1 MITEKN
7 ELRSVVEI
15 VKGQKHTMG
24 KFVSLKNVSK
34 IYQMG
39 EVEIRAVDGIDF
51 DIEKGEFVVIVGPSG
66 AGKTTVLN
74 ILGGMD
80 TATDGQVLVDGCDI
94 AKYSQK
100 QLTGYRRDDIG
111 FVFQFY
117 NLIPNLTALENVEL
131 ALQICKHPL
140 DARQVLE
147 EVGLEK
153 RMKNFPAQLS
163 GGEQQRVSIARAL
176 AKNPKLLLCD
186 EPTGALD
193 YQTGKAILK
202 LLQDMCREK
211 GMTVIVIT
219 HNSAIAPMADRVIK
233 IKNGKV
239 AQMKQNETPMSVAD
253 IEW

>member
-1 MITEKN
+1 MEDYVR
-7 ELRSVVEI
+7 LRE
-15 VKGQKHTMG
+15 VK
-24 KFVSLKNVSK
+24 K
-34 IYQMG
+34 IYKMG
-39 EVEIRAVDGIDF
+39 EVEIAAADGIDF
-51 DIEKGEFVVIVGPSG
+51 SVGKGEFAVVVGASG

-80 TATDGQVLVDGCDI
+80 MATSGEVIVDGNDI
-94 AKYSQK
+94 TTYNTK
-100 QLTGYRRDDIG
+100 QLTAYRRDDIG

-117 NLIPNLTALENVEL
+117 NLVPNLTALENVEL
-131 ALQICKHPL
+131 ALQICKDPL
-140 DARQVLE
+140 DAMAVLE
-147 EVGLEK
+147 DVGLGE
-153 RMKNFPAQLS
+153 RAANFPAQLS

-193 YQTGKAILK
+193 YNTGKAILK
-202 LLQDMCREK
+202 LLQDTCRKK
-211 GMTVIVIT
+211 GMTVILIT

-239 AQMKQNETPMSVAD
+239 SKVTLNENPIPVET

>member
-1 MITEKN
+1 M
-7 ELRSVVEI
+7 L
-15 VKGQKHTMG
+15 G
-24 KFVSLKNVSK
+24 LKLENVTK
-34 IYQMG
+34 IYRMG
-39 EVEIRAVDGIDF
+39 EIEIRAADGIDF
-51 DIEKGEFVVIVGPSG
+51 EIMKGEFVVIVGPSG

-74 ILGGMD
+74 VLGGMD
-80 TATDGQVLVDGCDI
+80 TVTGGSIWVDGKDI
-94 AKYSQK
+94 SKYSSTE
-100 QLTGYRRDDIG
+100 LTGYRRDDIG

-117 NLIPNLTALENVEL
+117 NLISNLTALENVEL
-131 ALQICKHPL
+131 ALQICRDPL
-140 DARQVLE
+140 SASSVLKD
-147 EVGLEK
+147 VGLGD

-193 YQTGKAILK
+193 YNTGKAILK
-202 LLQDMCREK
+202 LLQDMCRER

-239 AQMKQNETPMSVAD
+239 SEVTVNENPVSVET

>member
-1 MITEKN
+1 M
-7 ELRSVVEI
+7 SS
-15 VKGQKHTMG
+15 
-24 KFVSLKNVSK
+24 FVSLEDVKK

-39 EVEIRAVDGIDF
+39 EVQIMAAAGIDF
-51 DIEKGEFVVIVGPSG
+51 QIEKGEFAVVVGPSG

-80 TATDGQVLVDGCDI
+80 MASSGRVIVDGKDI
-94 AKYSQK
+94 AQYSPR
-100 QLTGYRRDDIG
+100 QLTAYRRDDIG

-131 ALQICKHPL
+131 ALQICKNPM
-140 DARQVLE
+140 DAQKVME
-147 EVGLEK
+147 DVGLGE
-153 RMKNFPAQLS
+153 RLDNFPAQLS

-193 YQTGKAILK
+193 YNTGKAILK
-202 LLQDMCREK
+202 LLQDTCREK
-211 GMTVIVIT
+211 GMTVILIT

-233 IKNGKV
+233 IKNGMV
-239 AQMKQNETPMSVAD
+239 SEMTVNEHPVPVET

>member
-1 MITEKN
+1 MKDF
-7 ELRSVVEI
+7 
-15 VKGQKHTMG
+15 VK
-24 KFVSLKNVSK
+24 LENVRK

-51 DIEKGEFVVIVGPSG
+51 EIGKGEFVVIVGPSG

-80 TATDGQVLVDGCDI
+80 TATSGKVLVDGNDV
-94 AKYSQK
+94 AQYTNR
-100 QLTGYRRDDIG
+100 QLIGYRREDIG

-117 NLIPNLTALENVEL
+117 NLVPNLTALENVEL
-131 ALQICKHPL
+131 ALQICKEPL
-140 DARQVLE
+140 DAKTVLE
-147 EVGLEK
+147 EVGLGE
-153 RMKNFPAQLS
+153 RLNNFPAQLS

-193 YQTGKAILK
+193 YNTGKAILK
-202 LLQDMCREK
+202 LLQDTCRNK

-219 HNSAIAPMADRVIK
+219 HNSALAPMADRVIH
-233 IKNGKV
+233 IKNGRV
-239 AQMKQNETPMSVAD
+239 ESMEMNAQPVPVET

>member
-1 MITEKN
+1 MDGFV
-7 ELRSVVEI
+7 ELED
-15 VKGQKHTMG
+15 VK
-24 KFVSLKNVSK
+24 K

-39 EVEIRAVDGIDF
+39 EVEIMAAAGIDF
-51 DIEKGEFVVIVGPSG
+51 QVQKGEFAVVVGPSG

-80 TATDGQVLVDGCDI
+80 TATSGHVMVDGQDI
-94 AKYSQK
+94 ARYSQR
-100 QLTGYRRDDIG
+100 QLTAYRRDDIG

-131 ALQICKHPL
+131 ALQICHDPM
-140 DARQVLE
+140 DARTVME
-147 EVGLEK
+147 EVGLGE
-153 RMKNFPAQLS
+153 RMDNFPAQLS
-163 GGEQQRVSIARAL
+163 GGQQQRVSIARAL

-193 YQTGKAILK
+193 YNTGKSILK
-202 LLQDMCREK
+202 LLQDTCRKK
-211 GMTVIVIT
+211 GMTVILIT

-233 IKNGKV
+233 IKNGLV
-239 AQMKQNETPMSVAD
+239 SRVIENENPISVET

>member
-1 MITEKN
+1 MGN
-7 ELRSVVEI
+7 LQNSY
-15 VKGQKHTMG
+15 VKLDK
-24 KFVSLKNVSK
+24 VSK
-34 IYQMG
+34 IYKMG
-39 EVEIRAVDGIDF
+39 EVEIRAVDNISF
-51 DIEKGEFVVIVGPSG
+51 EISKGEFVVVVGPSG

-80 TATDGQVLVDGCDI
+80 IATKGNVFVDGSNI
-94 AKYSQK
+94 AKYNSH
-100 QLTGYRRDDIG
+100 QLTAYRRDDIG

-117 NLIPNLTALENVEL
+117 NLVPNLTALENVEL
-131 ALQICKHPL
+131 AMQICKNPL
-140 DARQVLE
+140 DAKKVLC
-147 EVGLEK
+147 EVGLED
-153 RMKNFPAQLS
+153 RMGNFPAQLS

-219 HNSAIAPMADRVIK
+219 HNSALTPMADRVIH
-233 IKNGKV
+233 IKNGTV
-239 AQMKQNETPMSVAD
+239 SAMELNTDPTPVEE